1 MLEFGKRL
9 LAYKQFIP
17 HGHCYLWKTEL
28 VGLHIVSDSLIA
40 LAYYSIPIT
49 LLYFVRKR
57 QDLPFNWIFLLFAT
71 FIVTCGTTHLMEI
84 WTLWYPTYWLSGCLK
99 AITAVVSLYTACELI
114 PLIPKALALPSH
126 AQLEAANRELER
138 EISERQAALC
148 DRKQAELALQERE
161 AMLRRIGD
169 NLPNGAIYKVIRQL
183 DGSDRFDYI
192 SAGIERL
199 TEVRAE
205 DALKDPSLLYRQF
218 IPEDALLF
226 QAAVDESRQNLS
238 VLDIQV
244 RIQMPSAH
252 LKWFHFRS
260 TPRQLQDGCVVWDG
274 LVVDVTNLK
283 CAEETLR
290 KSEALLEES
299 QRVARLGNWE
309 FDIASQKVSWSKQL
323 FDLFNRD
330 PALLEPNYQEN
341 LQLYWAEDAGKLA
354 QATERAISTGES
366 YKLILR
372 ASPTYGSTIYI
383 EGIGHA
389 EFNADGKVIR
399 LYGTAQ
405 DVTERLAALNERKQA
420 EKELRRSETLLATAQ
435 KIAHLGSWEWYL
447 ESQKQIWSDETFRIL
462 GLNSTQSAPTQAAF
476 LQMLHP
482 EDRPVLQRRLLK
494 AIANKTPFNLE
505 YRIIRPDGSLRY
517 LESRAEVAYDT
528 QGKTVRLY
536 GAIQDITER
545 KESELEITKSR
556 DLLEAVFN
564 ESADALFLVDTET
577 LLTIDCNNRA
587 VELFAASSKAELIGI
602 EGHTLQKE
610 QFTSDELTSIVEK
623 INQQELWSREIA
635 YFTKQGNCFW
645 GNIAIKQIRVAD
657 RVMNLVRVTDISPK
671 KRIEEERQRAE
682 VALAKSEEQLR
693 LTMEFNYIGSWD
705 WNLLDGAVIW
715 NDNHFR
721 LLGLEP
727 ETSSARYQVW
737 RNAIH
742 PKDVERV
749 EQALFNAM
757 TQHTNYE
764 AEYRVIHPD
773 GKVRW
778 LVGKGRSIYNE
789 VGKPVRMLGVV
800 IDISDRKQAEI
811 ALKQSEI
818 RYRAIVE
825 DQTELIAR
833 YLPDGTLTFVN
844 QAYAVYFGQ
853 SPEEMIGSR
862 YQPIIFEE
870 DRERVVQLVA
880 SISVDN
886 PVVIIENRV
895 VVANKV
901 RWTQWHNRMLFDEQG
916 CFIEFQSVGRDITA
930 LKQIEETLF
939 QEKELAQVTLQSIGD
954 AVITTDAFSRIQYL
968 NPIAESLLG
977 CSEASAQGLPLK
989 EILRIVHET
998 TREVVQ
1004 NPIEQALKENR
1015 IVSLANHTVLIT
1027 ENDQEIAIQDSAAP
1041 IRNREGQVI
1050 GAVMV
1055 FHDVTQNRQLSR
1067 QLSWQA
1073 THDALTGLVNRQE
1086 FERRVEQALHLASL
1100 DYQVY
1105 GLCYLDLDHFKIV
1118 NDTCGHVAG
1127 DELLRQ
1133 ITASLQE
1140 KIRKTDTLARLGGD
1154 EFGVLLNQCTQEE
1167 ALGVAN
1173 NLLSCVQE
1181 FRFVWQ
1187 EQVFSIGVSIGLV
1200 GIDTNT
1206 KSLAEII
1213 STADAACYAA
1223 KNRGRNRVYI
1233 AQTDDQERL
1242 QQRGEMQWASR
1253 ISQALESD
1261 WFCLYAQ
1268 RITAI
1273 APTDQ
1278 NGDHYEVLLRL
1289 RDEQGNLVL
1298 PMAFIPAA
1306 ERYNL
1311 MHLIDRWVI
1320 QTLFRNW
1327 TRVVGDKQ
1335 SIYAIN
1341 LSGSSINDDQFIDF
1355 LYEQFTLHPIS
1366 PQCICFEITET
1377 VAIANLIKAKQFI
1390 ESLQQMGCRF
1400 ALDDFGVGMSSFA
1413 YLKSLPVDYLKIDGS
1428 FIRNIVENPLDN
1440 AIVTAITS
1448 ISCVMGIQTIAEFV
1462 ENDAILERIT
1472 ALGIDY
1478 AQGYGIAVPCPLYI

>member
-1 MLEFGKRL
+1 MLEFGKSL
-9 LAYKQFIP
+9 FAYKQFIP
-17 HGHCYLWKTEL
+17 HGHCYLWKPEL

-71 FIVTCGTTHLMEI
+71 FIITCGTTHLMEI

-99 AITAVVSLYTACELI
+99 AITAIVSLYTASELI
-114 PLIPKALALPSH
+114 PLVPKALALPSH

-138 EISERQAALC
+138 EISI
-148 DRKQAELALQERE
+148 RKQAELALQERE

-169 NLPNGAIYKVIRQL
+169 NLPNGAIYKVIREL
-183 DGSDRFDYI
+183 DGSDRFSYI
-192 SAGIERL
+192 SAGIEKL
-199 TEVRAE
+199 MEVSAE
-205 DALKDPSLLYRQF
+205 DALKDSSLLYRQF
-218 IPEDALLF
+218 IPEDVPLF
-226 QAAVDESRQNLS
+226 QAAVDESRRNLS
-238 VLDIQV
+238 VFDIQV
-244 RIQMPSAH
+244 RIQTPSAQ

-260 TPRQLQDGCVVWDG
+260 TPRQLQDGRVLWDG
-274 LVVDVTNLK
+274 LVVDVTDLK
-283 CAEETLR
+283 CAEKTLR
-290 KSEALLEES
+290 KSKTLLEES
-299 QRVARLGNWE
+299 QQVARLGNWE
-309 FDIASQKVSWSKQL
+309 FDIATGKITWSKQL

-341 LQLYWAEDAGKLA
+341 LQLYWPEDAGKLA
-354 QATERAISTGES
+354 QAIERAMSTGES

-405 DVTERLAALNERKQA
+405 DVTERQAAINERQQA
-420 EKELRRSETLLATAQ
+420 EEELRRSETLLATAQ
-435 KIAHLGSWEWYL
+435 KIAHLGSCEWYL

-462 GLNSTQSAPTQAAF
+462 GLNPTQSAPTQAAF

-482 EDRPVLQRRLLK
+482 EDRPVLQRHLLK
-494 AIANKTPFNLE
+494 AIANKKPFNLE
-505 YRIIRPDGSLRY
+505 YRIVRPDGSLRY

-528 QGKTVRLY
+528 QGKAVRLY
-536 GAIQDITER
+536 GAILDITE
-545 KESELEITKSR
+545 
-556 DLLEAVFN
+556 
-564 ESADALFLVDTET
+564 
-577 LLTIDCNNRA
+577 
-587 VELFAASSKAELIGI
+587 
-602 EGHTLQKE
+602 
-610 QFTSDELTSIVEK
+610 
-623 INQQELWSREIA
+623 
-635 YFTKQGNCFW
+635 
-645 GNIAIKQIRVAD
+645 
-657 RVMNLVRVTDISPK
+657 
-671 KRIEEERQRAE
+671 
-682 VALAKSEEQLR
+682 
-693 LTMEFNYIGSWD
+693 
-705 WNLLDGAVIW
+705 
-715 NDNHFR
+715 
-721 LLGLEP
+721 
-727 ETSSARYQVW
+727 
-737 RNAIH
+737 
-742 PKDVERV
+742 
-749 EQALFNAM
+749 
-757 TQHTNYE
+757 
-764 AEYRVIHPD
+764 
-773 GKVRW
+773 
-778 LVGKGRSIYNE
+778 
-789 VGKPVRMLGVV
+789 
-800 IDISDRKQAEI
+800 RKQAEI

-825 DQTELIAR
+825 DQTEFIAR
-833 YLPDGTLTFVN
+833 YLLDGTLTFVN

-853 SPEEMIGSR
+853 SPEELIGSR

-870 DRERVVQLVA
+870 DLERVVQLVA

-977 CSEASAQGLPLK
+977 CSQASTQGLPLK
-989 EILRIVHET
+989 EVLRIVHET

-1015 IVSLANHTVLIT
+1015 IVNLANHTVLIT
-1027 ENDQEIAIQDSAAP
+1027 ENDREIAIQDSAAP

-1067 QLSWQA
+1067 HLSWQA
-1073 THDALTGLVNRQE
+1073 SHDALTGLMNRQE
-1086 FERRVEQALHLASL
+1086 FERRIEQALHVTKL
-1100 DYQVY
+1100 DYQVNA
-1105 GLCYLDLDHFKIV
+1105 LCYLDLDRFKIV
-1118 NDTCGHVAG
+1118 NDTCGHLAG

-1133 ITASLQE
+1133 ITALLQE

-1154 EFGVLLNQCTQEE
+1154 EFGLLLNQCTQEE
-1167 ALGVAN
+1167 ALRVAN

-1200 GIDTNT
+1200 GIDKN
-1206 KSLAEII
+1206 SESIAEII
-1213 STADAACYAA
+1213 STADAACYTA
-1223 KNRGRNRVYI
+1223 KHRGRNRVYV
-1233 AQTDDQERL
+1233 AEAGDQERL
-1242 QQRGEMQWASR
+1242 QQRGQMQWVNR

-1268 RITAI
+1268 KIAAI

-1289 RDEQGNLVL
+1289 RDKQGNLVL

-1320 QTLFRNW
+1320 RTLFRNW
-1327 TRVVGDKQ
+1327 STLVGDKQ

-1341 LSGSSINDDQFIDF
+1341 LSGSSINDDQFINF
-1355 LYEQFTLHPIS
+1355 LYEQFSLYPIL
-1366 PQCICFEITET
+1366 PQRICFEITET

-1390 ESLQQMGCRF
+1390 QSLQQMGCRF

-1428 FIRNIVENPLDN
+1428 FIRNIVENSVDD
-1440 AIVTAITS
+1440 AIVTAITR
-1448 ISCVMGIQTIAEFV
+1448 ISSVMGIQTIAEFV
-1462 ENDAILERIT
+1462 ENDAILDRIT
-1472 ALGIDY
+1472 ALGIDC
-1478 AQGYGIAVPCPLYI
+1478 AQGYGIG